1 MAPLFS
7 EPVAYKASILFEVR
21 RIEMPGAIWT
31 VKRYQLSK
39 YNHKSLESKI
49 KSDAKQHQWKVRHHR
64 DRRWS
69 RYSVDY
75 FTIQPRGTLPLW
87 VANQP
92 SNLRIYYE
100 GAVLYVYINKEAFP
114 ETFEDFHESVIMP
127 YVEQYGGAPL
137 DEIPHLLDM
146 DLRPW
151 LKRHITDQGVHDT
164 FLQALKDGDTDH
176 SPLLVSQSET
186 RPKVAGVHLD
196 AEVESVQTTSEEVSV
211 PSGVTIKVKR
221 SRTIEHTVDIDWHTS
236 RGINIDSGFKPII
249 SASIRGEIGQSQ
261 GRAYHE
267 SESLEYEV
275 ALSGEISTRYKLTWT
290 DVWRKGVAEFRIGN
304 TARTLPFRFR
314 EWTKLE
320 VHPLG
325 SINAS

>member
-1 MAPLFS
+1 
-7 EPVAYKASILFEVR
+7 
-21 RIEMPGAIWT
+21 MPSAIWT

-39 YNHKSLESKI
+39 YNYRPLVSKI
-49 KSDAKQHQWKVRHHR
+49 KSYAKQHQWKARHQR
-64 DRRWS
+64 ARRWY
-69 RYSVDY
+69 RYSVDL
-75 FTIQPRGTLPLW
+75 FTIKPQSIFPMW
-87 VANQP
+87 VSDRP
-92 SNLRIYYE
+92 SNVRIYYE
-100 GAVLYVYINKEAFP
+100 GAVLYVYINKEDFP
-114 ETFEDFHESVIMP
+114 ETFEHFHKSVIMP

-137 DEIPHLLDM
+137 DETPHLLDM
-146 DLRPW
+146 DLLPW
-151 LKRHITDQGVHDT
+151 LKRHITGQVVHDT
-164 FLQALKDGDTDH
+164 FLQALKEGDADH

-186 RPKVAGVHLD
+186 GLKVASVHLD
-196 AEVESVQTTSEEVSV
+196 AEVESIQSISEEVSV

-236 RGINIDSGFKPII
+236 HGIHIEAGFKPII

-304 TARTLPFRFR
+304 TTQTLPFRFR
-314 EWTKLE
+314 EWTRLE

-325 SINAS
+325 SINAT